1 MELQGVRKKVFED
14 RYAAKSENGDLLEY
28 APEQMWHRV
37 ASHIAKAEK
46 TDEDRLKAEKDFYE
60 ALQDFKFIPGG
71 RILSGSGV
79 AGQKTAYNCFVI
91 PSPEDSRGGI
101 MKSVTTMAEIMAR
114 GGGVGVNISTLRPK
128 GSYVKGVN
136 GTASGAVSF
145 GGLYS
150 YVTGLI
156 TQGGSRRGALMLVL
170 DIEHPDIEEFIT
182 IKRDMGVITNANLS
196 VGISDS
202 FIKAL
207 KEDADWDL
215 KWGGQVYKTIKAK
228 YLWDLICESAW
239 ASGEPG
245 IVFLERYNKLSNTW
259 YFEKIIS
266 TNPCVTGDTR
276 ISTSEGL
283 RTIKGL
289 YDFQKQAKIILDSRL
304 SGEQFSKTTKII
316 QSGVKDVYKLKT
328 REGYE
333 LKLTADHRVRAEQ
346 GWVEAKHLKPGD
358 KILLLNRKGGFGAE
372 GELGWG
378 QTLGWFVGDG
388 HFNRSKKCAVLSFF
402 GEEKRELAP
411 VFAKFVNQMVA
422 NNTTQTCS
430 RTYTINVCEVAGR
443 DEARVSSQRL
453 SVLMQNAGLR
463 IGKKLTVPASVWD
476 GNADMQRGFL
486 QGLFTADGHVA
497 GTPEKGVSVRLT
509 SVSPSLLK
517 DVQLLLLNF
526 GIISRVYKNR
536 RCEEKRNLPDG
547 KGGYAPYLCKAQ
559 HDLVISK
566 DALHLFEEHI
576 GFLSEI
582 KQLKLK
588 SLVGQYNKGPYKSQF
603 LTTFESL
610 EYLGKEMV
618 YDLTEPLTHSFA
630 ANGLVV
636 HNCGEQGLGAW
647 GVCNLGSINLSTFVK
662 KNDLDWE
669 LLSKTIKTA
678 ARFLDNVINTT
689 QYFYKENEELQKN
702 VRRVGLGTMGLAD
715 TLVKLKI
722 RYGSEQA
729 LQFCEKLFAFVRDE
743 AYRASIDLA
752 KKKGS
757 FPKFN
762 KKNYLEG
769 GFIKTLPEDIKEGI
783 KEFGIRNTALLT
795 QAPTGST
802 SLLAGASSGIEP
814 IFDFIVIRK
823 DRLGEHE
830 ILHPLYE
837 EYKKKHPD
845 EELPSYYITAKE
857 LTPEEHIKMQAV
869 IQKYVDSS
877 ISKTVNAPNSHTI
890 EDVKK
895 LYIMAYDLGCKG
907 VAYFREG
914 SRDAVVL
921 ESKMVKQTDE
931 PEKVAMLSED
941 HEAPQMNLTPK
952 PRPEVVSG
960 STYKIKTGYGTL
972 FVTVNNDEDS
982 RPFEV
987 FATIGKTGG
996 FFAAKSE
1003 AICRLISLS
1012 LRSGIDVEDIIEQ
1025 LKGIRGPMPSWS
1037 KYGQVLSIPDA
1048 IGHILREHVNSAQQK
1063 LQLEYKDE
1071 HRSDALEEDE
1081 VKELPAA
1088 EMGGEV
1094 RQELKSINYTAVDFS
1109 KSGFAP
1115 ECPECRN
1122 IMEVS
1127 EGCMKCHSCGY
1138 SKCS

>member
-1 MELQGVRKKVFED
+1 MELSGVRKKVFED
-14 RYAAKSENGDLLEY
+14 RYAAKDENGNPLEY

-37 ASHIAKAEK
+37 AHHVAKAEK
-46 TDEDRLKAEKDFYE
+46 TEEQKIEAEKKFYE
-60 ALQDFKFIPGG
+60 SLQNFKFVPAG
-71 RILSGSGV
+71 RILSGAG
-79 AGQKTAYNCFVI
+79 AIGQKTAYNCFVI
-91 PSPEDSRGGI
+91 PSPNDSRGGI
-101 MKSVTTMAEIMAR
+101 MDSVTMMAEIMAR

-156 TQGGSRRGALMLVL
+156 TQGGSRRGALMLILEV
-170 DIEHPDIEEFIT
+170 EHPDIEEFIT

-196 VGISDS
+196 VGVSDS
-202 FIKAL
+202 FMEAV

-215 KWGGQVYKTIKAK
+215 KWSGKVYKTVKAK

-266 TNPCVTGDTR
+266 TNPCVAGDTR
-276 ISTSEGL
+276 VSTSEGL
-283 RTIKGL
+283 KTIKEL
-289 YDFQKQAKIILDSRL
+289 YDAQKQTGITLDGRL
-304 SGEQFSKTTKII
+304 SPQKISKTTKII
-316 QSGVKDVYKLKT
+316 QSGTKNIYKLKA

-333 LKLTADHRVRAEQ
+333 LKLTANHQVRAEQ
-346 GWVEAKHLKPGD
+346 GWVEAKNLKPGD
-358 KILLLNRKGGFGAE
+358 KILLLNRKSGFGAE
-372 GELGWG
+372 GDLGWG

-388 HFNRSKKCAVLSFF
+388 HFNQSKNCAVLSFF

-411 VFAKFVNQMVA
+411 IFAKSVNQVVA
-422 NNTTQTCS
+422 GAATCN

-453 SVLMQNAGLR
+453 SALIQDAGLR
-463 IGKKLTVPASVWD
+463 VGKKLIIPASVWS
-476 GNADMQRGFL
+476 GNEEMQRGFL

-497 GTPEKGVSVRLT
+497 GTIEKGVSVRLT
-509 SVSPSLLK
+509 SISSSLLK
-517 DVQLLLLNF
+517 SVQLLLLNF
-526 GIISRVYKNR
+526 GIASRIYENR
-536 RCEEKRNLPDG
+536 RCEGKRNLSDG
-547 KGGYAPYLCKAQ
+547 RGGYAPYFCKAQ
-559 HDLVISK
+559 HDLVVSK
-566 DALHLFEEHI
+566 DALHLFAKDI
-576 GFLSEI
+576 GFLSEA
-582 KQLKLK
+582 KQSKLK
-588 SLVGQYNKGPYKSQF
+588 NLLGQYNKGPYKNQF
-603 LTTFESL
+603 LATFESL
-610 EYLGKEMV
+610 EYFGKEMV

-647 GVCNLGSINLSTFVK
+647 GVCNLGSINLSAFVK
-662 KNDLDWE
+662 NNDLDWE
-669 LLSKTIKTA
+669 SLSATIKTA
-678 ARFLDNVINTT
+678 VHFLDNVIDTT
-689 QYFYKENEELQKN
+689 QYYYKENEELQKS

-715 TLVKLKI
+715 ALVKLKI

-729 LQFCEKLFAFVRDE
+729 IEFCEKLFSFIRDE
-743 AYRASIDLA
+743 AYKASIELA
-752 KKKGS
+752 KIKEP
-757 FPKFN
+757 FHKFN
-762 KKNYLEG
+762 KEDFLQGK
-769 GFIKTLPEDIKEGI
+769 FIQTLPEDIKEDI
-783 KEFGIRNTALLT
+783 KEFGVRNVALLT
-795 QAPTGST
+795 QAPTGTT

-814 IFDFIVIRK
+814 IFDFVVIRK

-830 ILHPLYE
+830 MLHPLYE
-837 EYKKKHPD
+837 EYKKGHPD
-845 EELPSYYITAKE
+845 GDLPPYLVTAKE
-857 LTPEEHIKMQAV
+857 LTPEEHVEMQAI
-869 IQKYVDSS
+869 IQKYVDAS
-877 ISKTVNAPNSHTI
+877 ISKTVNAPNSHTV

-907 VAYFREG
+907 VTYFREG
-914 SRDAVVL
+914 SRSAVVL
-921 ESKMVKQTDE
+921 ESKTVKQTDE
-931 PEKVAMLSED
+931 PEKVATLPED
-941 HEAPQMNLTPK
+941 REPGPAINLTPK

-1012 LRSGIDVEDIIEQ
+1012 LRSGIDAEDVMEQ

-1048 IGHILREHVNSAQQK
+1048 IGHILKQHINSAQQR
-1063 LQLEYKDE
+1063 LQFEYKDKN
-1071 HRSDALEEDE
+1071 SEELSVDE
-1081 VKELPAA
+1081 ERVKELPAA
-1088 EMGGEV
+1088 EMDGEV
-1094 RQELKSINYTAVDFS
+1094 TQELRSFNYTAVDVA

-1115 ECPECRN
+1115 ECPECRSV
-1122 IMEVS
+1122 MEIS
-1127 EGCMKCHSCGY
+1127 EGCMNCKSCGY